1 MDLPKA
7 LDDVLKALL
16 SGHSISSWKVVADGQ
31 NPTIVLRLCPKRVP
45 NVCQDG
51 VRVDTT
57 TAYRRKPPSQINRDK
72 RRMNDFIHRNDRVE
86 KQSVH
91 VSESACRPTLPVKD
105 NGLNICEIG
114 CVMSAIES
122 TVDTKDSD
130 RESRVVDTE
139 SRSLDS
145 VARAEDTG
153 VTLEEN
159 THGEASAAAADASSE
174 AATLP
179 TCTASP
185 AGVTVSDVDTV
196 KNEVKTTTTDPIAV
210 EGAHGERRE
219 ERVQD
224 SEGCTGGQ
232 GVVKK
237 VSLEKGSDSASGWV
251 DVSGW
256 VDSSGSRRKRELE
269 KGIADIIVRR
279 SKREGRDVKKKDL
292 NL

>member
-130 RESRVVDTE
+130 RESRVVNTE

-145 VARAEDTG
+145 VARDENTG

-196 KNEVKTTTTDPIAV
+196 RNEVKSTPTDPRAV

-224 SEGCTGGQ
+224 SERCTGGQ

-237 VSLEKGSDSASGWV
+237 VSLETGSDSRGWV

-256 VDSSGSRRKRELE
+256 VDNFDSRKKRVLE